1 MISTLMH
8 RLRNGKPAFGA
19 DAASPELRP
28 NRLRELVRT
37 GQDFDILLINV
48 RDFPLLRELYGND
61 LSQEV
66 EAQLTAVLKRAVSE
80 RLHVSPFCLTLEP
93 GEYLLGWPSQGPVQ
107 SDTPRIQH
115 DTAYEIRLLAQREAN
130 AHLLRWAGRELD
142 LGFGCARHTAA
153 GGQDREARLFQ
164 AVNEARLRAKMRLD
178 LSQLSL
184 SSEFNAILHNRDV
197 RAVFQPI
204 AEFTTGTI
212 LAWEALTRGPEGTAF
227 QSPAMLFD
235 FAEQSGKLFAL
246 ERLCREKAISTLGP
260 IAPGQ
265 KLFLNIHPKTMAD
278 PEFTHGKTLELLEA
292 VGLTPENI
300 VFEITERHSITEFA
314 LFHRT
319 LDHYRS
325 QGYLVAIDDAG
336 AGYSGLTSIAQI
348 RPDFIKID
356 MSLIQG
362 IDKDPV
368 KRALIETFVTFA
380 DKIGSKIIA
389 EGIESQ
395 AQAACLVDIGV
406 HYGQG
411 FYLARPATP
420 KPALALDTTHLRT
433 RQEQT
438 RINTSCLMPI
448 GNLVEAAQ
456 VRPGGMLVP
465 DAQQCFD
472 STRQHTSIVIAD
484 EERPIG
490 LVMEYQLNRQLSGQF
505 GAALYAKR
513 PVEAIMDKSPLIVDE
528 ATPVEQTAKAAMQR
542 NKIEAYDDIIV
553 TSQGRV
559 LGIVTVQR
567 LLSTLASV
575 QVEMAKGTNPL
586 TGLPGNVTLEQEVEA
601 SVAAGKRFSIAY
613 ADLDN
618 FKVYNDTYGFKNGDR
633 VIKLAADL
641 LDHSVRRFG
650 DATAKLFHIG
660 GDDFVLVSRPE
671 HVERICQ
678 ASTRCFKRLIRGCY
692 CQEDRARGEVMAT
705 GRDGVERT
713 YPLVSLSIGIM
724 EIGGPCNLLE
734 IGERAAYVKKYAKS
748 LPGNVYAWD
757 RRQPLGCEQ
766 PAVSGL
772 APCAAPGLSQEPAA
786 A

>member
-1 MISTLMH
+1 MLSTIMH
-8 RLRNGKPAFGA
+8 KLRNGRQAFGGNA
-19 DAASPELRP
+19 PNPELRA

-48 RDFPLLRELYGND
+48 RDFPLLRELYGQE
-61 LSQEV
+61 LSQDV
-66 EAQLTAVLKRAVSE
+66 EAQVTSVLKRAVTE

-93 GEYLLGWPSQGPVQ
+93 GEYLLGWPSQDIGQ
-107 SDTPRIQH
+107 GDSATAQH
-115 DTAYEIRLLAQREAN
+115 DAAYEIKLIAQREAN
-130 AHLLRWAGRELD
+130 THLLRWAGRELD
-142 LGFGCARHTAA
+142 LGFGCARHSASN
-153 GGQDREARLFQ
+153 GQDRESKLFQ

-184 SSEFNAILHNRDV
+184 STEFNAILHNRSV

-204 AEFTTGTI
+204 ADFATGTI
-212 LAWEALTRGPEGTAF
+212 LAWEALTRGPEGTTF

-246 ERLCREKAISTLGP
+246 ERLCREKAISTCGS
-260 IAPGQ
+260 IGPGQ

-278 PEFTHGKTLELLEA
+278 PEFTHGMTLELLQA
-292 VGLTPENI
+292 AGLTPQNI

-325 QGYLVAIDDAG
+325 QGYLVAVDDAG

-348 RPDFIKID
+348 RPEFIKID

-411 FYLARPATP
+411 YYLARPDAP
-420 KPALALDTTHLRT
+420 KPPLLLDTSYLRST
-433 RQEQT
+433 QDQT
-438 RINTSCLMPI
+438 RLTTSCLMPI

-456 VRPGGMLVP
+456 VRPSGMLVP
-465 DAQQCFD
+465 DAQQCFE
-472 STRQHTSIVIAD
+472 TLRQQASIVVAD
-484 EERPIG
+484 GDRPLG

-505 GAALYAKR
+505 GSALYSKR
-513 PVEAIMDKSPLIVDE
+513 TIDAIMDKSPLIVDE
-528 ATPVEQTAKAAMQR
+528 ATPVEQTAKAAMLR
-542 NKIEAYDDIIV
+542 EKIKAYDDIIV
-553 TSQGRV
+553 TRQNRV

-567 LLSTLASV
+567 LLNALAHV

-586 TGLPGNVTLEQEVEA
+586 TGLPGNVTLEREVE
-601 SVAAGKRFSIAY
+601 SLVAAGKGFAIAY

-633 VIKLAADL
+633 VIKLSAEM
-641 LDHSVRRFG
+641 LDHSVRRYG

-678 ASTRCFKRLIRGCY
+678 SATRCFKRLIRGCY
-692 CQEDRARGEVMAT
+692 CQEDRKRGEVQAT

-713 YPLVSLSIGIM
+713 YPLVSLSIGIL
-724 EIGGPCNLLE
+724 EIAGPCTLME
-734 IGERAAYVKKYAKS
+734 IGERAAQVKKIAKAK
-748 LPGNVYAWD
+748 PGNGYVWD
-757 RRQPLGCEQ
+757 RRAPLGSVPVATVTQ
-766 PAVSGL
+766 SS
-772 APCAAPGLSQEPAA
+772 CAGHDSAA

>member
-1 MISTLMH
+1 MLSTIMH
-8 RLRNGKPAFGA
+8 RIRTVKMAHGPQANPQ
-19 DAASPELRP
+19 ELRT

-48 RDFPLLRELYGND
+48 RDFPLLRELYGQE
-61 LSQEV
+61 LSQQV
-66 EAQLTAVLKRAVSE
+66 EAQLTTVLRRAVNE

-93 GEYLLGWPSQGPVQ
+93 GEYLLGWPSLGDEH
-107 SDTPRIQH
+107 SHQH
-115 DTAYEIRLLAQREAN
+115 DAAYAIKLIAQREAN
-130 AHLLRWAGRELD
+130 SHLLRWAGRELD
-142 LGFGCARHTAA
+142 LGFGCARHSAA
-153 GGQDREARLFQ
+153 KGQDREAQLFQ

-184 SSEFNAILHNRDV
+184 STEFNTIVRDKNV

-204 AEFTTGTI
+204 ADFTTGTI
-212 LAWEALTRGPEGTAF
+212 LAWEALTRGPEGTTF
-227 QSPAMLFD
+227 HSPAMLFD

-246 ERLCREKAISTLGP
+246 ERLCREKAISGFGS
-260 IAPGQ
+260 IATGQ

-278 PEFTHGKTLELLEA
+278 PEFTHGMTLELLQA
-292 VGLTPENI
+292 AGLTPQNI

-325 QGYLVAIDDAG
+325 QGYLVAVDDAG

-348 RPDFIKID
+348 RPEFIKID

-368 KRALIETFVTFA
+368 KRALIETLVTFA

-395 AQAACLVDIGV
+395 AQATCLVDIGV

-411 FYLARPATP
+411 FYLARPDAP
-420 KPALALDTTHLRT
+420 KPPLSLDTAYLRGPQDQPRLT
-433 RQEQT
+433 
-438 RINTSCLMPI
+438 TSCLMPI

-456 VRPGGMLVP
+456 VRPAGMLVP
-465 DAQQCFD
+465 DAQQCFE
-472 STRQHTSIVIAD
+472 SVRQQASIVVVD
-484 EERPIG
+484 GTRPIG

-505 GAALYAKR
+505 GSALYAKR
-513 PVEAIMDKSPLIVDE
+513 PVEAIMDKSPLTVDE

-542 NKIEAYDDIIV
+542 EKIKAYDDVIV
-553 TSQGRV
+553 TRQGAV

-567 LLSTLASV
+567 LLNTLATV

-586 TGLPGNVTLEQEVEA
+586 TGLPGNVTLEKEVEA
-601 SVAAGKRFSIAY
+601 CIAAGKRFSMAY

-641 LDHSVRRFG
+641 LDHSVSRHG

-678 ASTRCFKRLIRGCY
+678 SATRCFKRLIRGCY
-692 CQEDRARGEVMAT
+692 NLEDRKRGSVQAT

-713 YPLVSLSIGIM
+713 YPLVSVSIGIM

-748 LPGNVYAWD
+748 MPGNVYAWD
-757 RRQPLGCEQ
+757 RRQPLGSE
-766 PAVSGL
+766 PGPVSGQ
-772 APCAAPGLSQEPAA
+772 AACA
-786 A
+786 

>member
-1 MISTLMH
+1 MIKTVLH
-8 RLRNGKPAFGA
+8 LLRNGKHAPAADTGA
-19 DAASPELRP
+19 PDLRT
-28 NRLRELVRT
+28 NRLRELVRN

-61 LSQEV
+61 LAQEV
-66 EAQLTAVLKRAVSE
+66 EAQLTAVLRRAVSE
-80 RLHVSPFCLTLEP
+80 RLHVVPFCMTLEP
-93 GEYLLGWPSQGPVQ
+93 GEYLLGWPSQG
-107 SDTPRIQH
+107 DDPRTQH

-142 LGFGCARHTAA
+142 LGFGCARHTVAK
-153 GGQDREARLFQ
+153 GQDREARLFQ

-184 SSEFNAILHNRDV
+184 STEFNAILHNRDV

-204 AEFTTGTI
+204 ADFTTGTI
-212 LAWEALTRGPEGTAF
+212 LAWEALARGPEGTAF

-246 ERLCREKAISTLGP
+246 ERLCREKAISTLGL

-278 PEFTHGKTLELLEA
+278 PNFTHGKTLELLET
-292 VGLTPENI
+292 VGLAPENI

-395 AQAACLVDIGV
+395 AQAACLIDIGV

-411 FYLARPATP
+411 YYLAKPATP
-420 KPALALDTTHLRT
+420 KPSLALDTTYLRT

-438 RINTSCLMPI
+438 RISTSCLMPI

-456 VRPGGMLVP
+456 VRPAGMLVP
-465 DAQQCFD
+465 DAQQCFE
-472 STRQHTSIVIAD
+472 STRQHTSIVIVD

-505 GAALYAKR
+505 GSVRPCMPNGPWRPSWTAARSSWTRQRPWSKR
-513 PVEAIMDKSPLIVDE
+513 PRPPCSA
-528 ATPVEQTAKAAMQR
+528 
-542 NKIEAYDDIIV
+542 
-553 TSQGRV
+553 
-559 LGIVTVQR
+559 
-567 LLSTLASV
+567 
-575 QVEMAKGTNPL
+575 
-586 TGLPGNVTLEQEVEA
+586 
-601 SVAAGKRFSIAY
+601 
-613 ADLDN
+613 
-618 FKVYNDTYGFKNGDR
+618 
-633 VIKLAADL
+633 
-641 LDHSVRRFG
+641 RR
-650 DATAKLFHIG
+650 
-660 GDDFVLVSRPE
+660 SRPTMT
-671 HVERICQ
+671 
-678 ASTRCFKRLIRGCY
+678 SSSP
-692 CQEDRARGEVMAT
+692 ARGGCWA
-705 GRDGVERT
+705 
-713 YPLVSLSIGIM
+713 SS
-724 EIGGPCNLLE
+724 PC
-734 IGERAAYVKKYAKS
+734 
-748 LPGNVYAWD
+748 
-757 RRQPLGCEQ
+757 
-766 PAVSGL
+766 SGF
-772 APCAAPGLSQEPAA
+772 
-786 A
+786 

>member
-1 MISTLMH
+1 MFSTILH
-8 RLRNGKPAFGA
+8 RLRNGKLAYGA
-19 DAASPELRP
+19 DSTSPELRA
-28 NRLRELVRT
+28 NRLRELIRT

-48 RDFPLLRELYGND
+48 RDFPLLRELYGKE
-61 LSQEV
+61 LSLEV
-66 EAQLTAVLKRAVSE
+66 ESQLTSVLKRAVND
-80 RLHVSPFCLTLEP
+80 RLHVAPFCLTLEP
-93 GEYLLGWPSQGPVQ
+93 GEYLLGWPSQGVSP
-107 SDTPRIQH
+107 TAQH
-115 DTAYEIRLLAQREAN
+115 DAAYEIKLIAQREAN
-130 AHLLRWAGRELD
+130 THLLRWAGRELD
-142 LGFGCARHTAA
+142 LGFGCARHVSAP
-153 GGQDREARLFQ
+153 GQDREAQLFQ

-184 SSEFNAILHNRDV
+184 STEFNAILQNRNV

-204 AEFTTGTI
+204 ADFTTGTI
-212 LAWEALTRGPEGTAF
+212 LAWEALTRGPEGSSF
-227 QSPAMLFD
+227 HSPAMLFD
-235 FAEQSGKLFAL
+235 FAEQTGKLFAL
-246 ERLCREKAISTLGP
+246 ERLCREKAIRNLGL
-260 IAPGQ
+260 IGPGQ
-265 KLFLNIHPKTMAD
+265 KLSLNIHTKTMAD
-278 PEFTHGKTLELLEA
+278 PEFTNGMTLELLEA
-292 VGLTPENI
+292 AGLTPQNI

-325 QGYLVAIDDAG
+325 QGYLVAVDDAG

-348 RPDFIKID
+348 RPEFIKID

-368 KRALIETFVTFA
+368 KRALIETLVTFA

-411 FYLARPATP
+411 FYLALPAMP
-420 KPALALDTTHLRT
+420 KPPLSLDTSYLRNT
-433 RQEQT
+433 QEQT
-438 RINTSCLMPI
+438 RLITSCLMPI

-456 VRPGGMLVP
+456 VRPAGMLVP
-465 DAQQCFD
+465 DAQHCFET
-472 STRQHTSIVIAD
+472 SRQQASIVVVD
-484 EERPIG
+484 GVRPIG

-505 GAALYAKR
+505 GSALYAKR
-513 PVEAIMDKSPLIVDE
+513 PVEAIMDRNPLIVDE

-542 NKIEAYDDIIV
+542 EKIKAYDDVIV
-553 TSQGRV
+553 TRQGQV

-567 LLSTLASV
+567 LLNTLASV

-601 SVAAGKRFSIAY
+601 CIASGKRFSIAY

-618 FKVYNDTYGFKNGDR
+618 FKIYNDTYGFKNGDR
-633 VIKLAADL
+633 VIKLAADM
-641 LDHSVRRFG
+641 LDHSVRRHG
-650 DATAKLFHIG
+650 DATARLFHIG
-660 GDDFVLVSRPE
+660 GDDFVLVCRPE

-678 ASTRCFKRLIRGCY
+678 ATTRCFKRLIRGCY
-692 CQEDRARGEVMAT
+692 CIEDRARGQVQAT

-724 EIGGPCNLLE
+724 EIGGPCNLME

-748 LPGNVYAWD
+748 MPGNVYAWD
-757 RRQPLGCEQ
+757 RRQPLGTEQ
-766 PAVSGL
+766 AAIL
-772 APCAAPGLSQEPAA
+772 ATCADPGSAA
-786 A
+786 

>member
-1 MISTLMH
+1 M
-8 RLRNGKPAFGA
+8 RA
-19 DAASPELRP
+19 
-28 NRLRELVRT
+28 NRLRELMRN

-48 RDFPLLRELYGND
+48 RDFALLRELYGND
-61 LSQEV
+61 LSLEV
-66 EAQLTAVLKRAVSE
+66 EAQITMVLKRAVNE
-80 RLHVSPFCLTLEP
+80 RLHVAPFCLTLEP
-93 GEYLLGWPSQGPVQ
+93 GEYLLGWPSQAAGLG
-107 SDTPRIQH
+107 DDPRRQH
-115 DTAYEIRLLAQREAN
+115 DTAYEIKLLAQREAN
-130 AHLLRWAGRELD
+130 THLLRWAGRELD
-142 LGFGCARHTAA
+142 LGFGCARHLAA
-153 GGQDREARLFQ
+153 SPQDGEARLFS

-184 SSEFNAILHNRDV
+184 SSEFNDILHNRAV
-197 RAVFQPI
+197 QAVFQPI
-204 AEFTTGTI
+204 ADFTSGTI
-212 LAWEALTRGPEGTAF
+212 LAWEALTRGPQGTAF
-227 QSPAMLFD
+227 QSPAMLFE

-246 ERLCREKAISTLGP
+246 ERLCREKAIGTLGA

-292 VGLTPENI
+292 AGLTPQNI

-325 QGYLVAIDDAG
+325 QGYLVAVDDAG
-336 AGYSGLTSIAQI
+336 AGYSGLTTIAQI
-348 RPDFIKID
+348 RPEFIKID
-356 MSLIQG
+356 MDLIQG

-411 FYLARPATP
+411 YYLAKPAAP
-420 KPALALDTTHLRT
+420 KPPLALDTTYLLRAT
-433 RQEQT
+433 QEQA
-438 RINTSCLMPI
+438 RLSTSCLMPI
-448 GNLVEAAQ
+448 GNLVEPAQ
-456 VRPGGMLVP
+456 ARPSGMLVP
-465 DAQQCFD
+465 DAQHCFE
-472 STRQHTSIVIAD
+472 STRQQASIVIV
-484 EERPIG
+484 EGERPIG

-542 NKIEAYDDIIV
+542 EKIKAYDDIIV
-553 TSQGRV
+553 TRQGRV

-567 LLSTLASV
+567 LLNTLAHV

-601 SVAAGKRFSIAY
+601 GIAAGKCFSIAY

-633 VIKLAADL
+633 VIKLAAAL
-641 LDHSVRRFG
+641 LDHRVRRHG
-650 DATAKLFHIG
+650 DVTARLFHIG
-660 GDDFVLVSRPE
+660 GDDFVLVCRPE

-678 ASTRCFKRLIRGCY
+678 SATRRFKRTIRGCY
-692 CQEDRARGEVMAT
+692 CQEDRKRGNVLAT

-748 LPGNVYAWD
+748 IPGNVYARD
-757 RRQPLGCEQ
+757 RRQPLGSEPKPGGAPEPGCQ
-766 PAVSGL
+766 DVPARD
-772 APCAAPGLSQEPAA
+772 AA
-786 A
+786 AGSAGAAAG

>member
-1 MISTLMH
+1 MISTFMH
-8 RLRNGKPAFGA
+8 RLRNGGHGPAA
-19 DAASPELRP
+19 DALVPDLRT

-66 EAQLTAVLKRAVSE
+66 EAQLTTVLKRAVTE
-80 RLHVSPFCLTLEP
+80 RLHVVPFCLTLEP
-93 GEYLLGWPSQGPVQ
+93 GEYLLGWPSQGPEQ
-107 SDTPRIQH
+107 NDTPRIQH

-142 LGFGCARHTAA
+142 LGFGCARHTVAN
-153 GGQDREARLFQ
+153 GQDREARLFQ

-184 SSEFNAILHNRDV
+184 STEFNAILHNRDV

-204 AEFTTGTI
+204 ADFTTGTI
-212 LAWEALTRGPEGTAF
+212 LAWEALARGPEGTAF

-246 ERLCREKAISTLGP
+246 ERLCREKAIGTLGP

-278 PEFTHGKTLELLEA
+278 PNFTHGKTLELLDA
-292 VGLTPENI
+292 VGLTPQNI

-368 KRALIETFVTFA
+368 KRALIETFVAFA

-411 FYLARPATP
+411 FYLAKPATP
-420 KPALALDTTHLRT
+420 KPSLALDTTYLRT

-456 VRPGGMLVP
+456 VRPAGMLVP

-472 STRQHTSIVIAD
+472 SSRQQTSIVIAD
-484 EERPIG
+484 DERPIG

-505 GAALYAKR
+505 GSALYAKR
-513 PVEAIMDKSPLIVDE
+513 PVEAIMDRSPLIVDE
-528 ATPVEQTAKAAMQR
+528 ATPVEQTAKAAMLR

-601 SVAAGKRFSIAY
+601 GIASGKRITIAY

-633 VIKLAADL
+633 VIKLAAEI

-660 GDDFVLVSRPE
+660 GDDFVLMSRPE

-678 ASTRCFKRLIRGCY
+678 AATRCFKRLIRGCY
-692 CQEDRARGEVMAT
+692 CQEDRARGEVLAT

-757 RRQPLGCEQ
+757 RRQPLGSEKS
-766 PAVSGL
+766 AVSGQ
-772 APCAAPGLSQEPAA
+772 AACAEPALSQEEAHA
-786 A
+786 

>member
-1 MISTLMH
+1 MFSTIMH
-8 RLRNGKPAFGA
+8 RLRNGKTGYGSGSNA
-19 DAASPELRP
+19 PELRA
-28 NRLRELVRT
+28 NGLRELVRT

-48 RDFPLLRELYGND
+48 RDFPLLRELYGKE
-61 LSQEV
+61 LSPEV
-66 EAQLTAVLKRAVSE
+66 EAQLTSVLRRAVNE
-80 RLHVSPFCLTLEP
+80 RLHVTPFCLTLEP
-93 GEYLLGWPSQGPVQ
+93 GEYLLGWPSQGGEP
-107 SDTPRIQH
+107 TLQH
-115 DTAYEIRLLAQREAN
+115 DAAYEIKLIAQREAN
-130 AHLLRWAGRELD
+130 SHLLRWAGRELD

-153 GGQDREARLFQ
+153 NGQDREAQLFQ

-184 SSEFNAILHNRDV
+184 STEFNAILHSRNV

-204 AEFTTGTI
+204 ADFTTGTI
-212 LAWEALTRGPEGTAF
+212 LAWEALTRGPEGTTF
-227 QSPAMLFD
+227 HSPAMLFD

-246 ERLCREKAISTLGP
+246 ERLCREKAISTFGS
-260 IAPGQ
+260 IATGQ

-278 PEFTHGKTLELLEA
+278 PEFTHGMTLELLEA
-292 VGLTPENI
+292 AGLTPQNI

-325 QGYLVAIDDAG
+325 QGYLVAVDDAG

-348 RPDFIKID
+348 RPEFIKID

-395 AQAACLVDIGV
+395 AQAACLIDIGV

-420 KPALALDTTHLRT
+420 KPPLSLDTAYLRGP
-433 RQEQT
+433 QEQT
-438 RINTSCLMPI
+438 RLTTSCLMPI
-448 GNLVEAAQ
+448 GTLVEAAQ
-456 VRPGGMLVP
+456 VRPAGMLVP
-465 DAQQCFD
+465 DAQQCFE
-472 STRQHTSIVIAD
+472 SVRQQASIVVVD
-484 EERPIG
+484 QEQESPLG
-490 LVMEYQLNRQLSGQF
+490 LIMEYQLNRQLSGQF
-505 GAALYAKR
+505 GAALYSKR
-513 PVEAIMDKSPLIVDE
+513 PIEAIMDRHPLIVDE
-528 ATPVEQTAKAAMQR
+528 TIAVEQTAKAAMQR
-542 NKIEAYDDIIV
+542 EKIKAYDDVIV
-553 TSQGRV
+553 TRQGQV

-567 LLSTLASV
+567 LLNTLATV

-601 SVAAGKRFSIAY
+601 CIAAGKRFSIAY

-641 LDHSVRRFG
+641 LDHSVRRHG

-671 HVERICQ
+671 QVERICKS
-678 ASTRCFKRLIRGCY
+678 STRCFKRLIRGCY
-692 CQEDRARGEVMAT
+692 SLEDRKRGSVLAT
-705 GRDGVERT
+705 GRVGVERT
-713 YPLVSLSIGIM
+713 YSLVSVSIGIM

-748 LPGNVYAWD
+748 MPGNVYAWD
-757 RRQPLGCEQ
+757 RRQPLGSEPG
-766 PAVSGL
+766 PADGQ
-772 APCAAPGLSQEPAA
+772 AACAEHTA
-786 A
+786 

>member
-1 MISTLMH
+1 MIKTVLH
-8 RLRNGKPAFGA
+8 RLRNGKHEPAAETGA
-19 DAASPELRP
+19 PDLRT

-61 LSQEV
+61 LSLEV
-66 EAQLTAVLKRAVSE
+66 EAQLTTVLKRAVSE
-80 RLHVSPFCLTLEP
+80 RLHVAPFCMTLEP
-93 GEYLLGWPSQGPVQ
+93 GEYLLGWPSQG
-107 SDTPRIQH
+107 DDPRTQH

-142 LGFGCARHTAA
+142 LGFGCARHTVAK
-153 GGQDREARLFQ
+153 GQDREAQLFQ

-184 SSEFNAILHNRDV
+184 STEFNAILHNRDV

-204 AEFTTGTI
+204 ADFTTGTI
-212 LAWEALTRGPEGTAF
+212 LAWEALARGPEGTAF

-246 ERLCREKAISTLGP
+246 ERLCREKAISTMGS

-292 VGLTPENI
+292 VGLAPENI

-395 AQAACLVDIGV
+395 AQAACLIDIGV

-411 FYLARPATP
+411 FYLAKPAAP
-420 KPALALDTTHLRT
+420 KPPLSLDTTYLRANK
-433 RQEQT
+433 QEQT

-456 VRPGGMLVP
+456 VRPAGMLVP
-465 DAQQCFD
+465 DAQQCFA
-472 STRQHTSIVIAD
+472 SSRQQTSIVIVD

-505 GAALYAKR
+505 GSALYAKR
-513 PVEAIMDKSPLIVDE
+513 PVEAIMDRSPLIVDE

-542 NKIEAYDDIIV
+542 EKIKAYDDIVV

-601 SVAAGKRFSIAY
+601 SVAAGKCFSIAY

-633 VIKLAADL
+633 VIKLAADI
-641 LDHSVRRFG
+641 LDHSVRRHG

-660 GDDFVLVSRPE
+660 GDDFVLMSKPE

-678 ASTRCFKRLIRGCY
+678 AATRSFKRLIRGCY

-748 LPGNVYAWD
+748 LPGNVYARD
-757 RRQPLGCEQ
+757 RRQPLGTEQ
-766 PAVSGL
+766 MPGNGQGV
-772 APCAAPGLSQEPAA
+772 CAEPAPFKEDSA